1 MSAAKR
7 ATTATL
13 TENYRQDVLQDF
25 RICCL
30 SREASVIARKEV
42 LTGKANFG
50 IIGDGKEVAQVAMA
64 RAWQK
69 GDFRS
74 GYYRDQTLML
84 ALELMTLDEFFAQLY
99 GDPYADPFSGGRQM
113 NCHFATKFVDEA
125 GNFLD
130 LKNRYNISADIAPT
144 GGQMARGL
152 GLAFASKKFRE
163 NAALCGNL
171 SDQGNEVAFITIG
184 DASTSE
190 GAFWETIN
198 AAGVLQV
205 PLAIS
210 VWDDGYGISVPKK
223 YQTTKESISEVL
235 AGFEADSD
243 RDTNGI
249 NIYKGKAWDY
259 PTLCKLYGD
268 AVTEMRVTHR
278 PALFHIQEVTQQL
291 GHSTSGDH
299 RRYKTPERLQ
309 FEEEFDCNRRMAEWM
324 VDNGLATAEEI
335 EVIKKEAKREATEAA
350 QRAFRG
356 YHDKVSE
363 LKKTLVAAL
372 EQARDANP
380 NVALLGE
387 MLQELNQKNDFLRF
401 ELLQMA
407 RRALQSIPELRSG
420 IEYAP
425 ERGSGLRYAPERN
438 SGLQYAPEQS
448 SGLRYAPEQ
457 SSGLRYAPEQ
467 SSGLQYAPEQS
478 SGLQRF
484 ATLERI
490 EGNVIYSD
498 NLLSQSS
505 KSPIE
510 VPVESAQYSDES
522 PFKDGYEVLNACFD
536 ANFARMPELFVFG
549 EDVGHI
555 GDVNQGM
562 RGMQLKYGTER
573 VFDTGIREWTIVGQA
588 IGMAMRGLRPIAEI
602 QYLDYLLYGLSPLS
616 DDLCTLRWRSNNQQI
631 APAIIRTRGHRLVG
645 VWHSGSPMGMMLGS
659 LRGMH
664 ICVPRNMTQAAGMYN
679 TLLRGD
685 DPAIV
690 VEVLNAYRFK
700 EQLPDNVGSFTVP
713 LGEPEVLREGSDLSL
728 ITYGACVQV
737 AEKAADLLAKHGVS
751 VETIDIQTLLPFDF
765 KHICV
770 NSLKKTNRIIFLDE
784 DFEGGASAYLL
795 QQVLEKQGGY
805 RWLDSAPVTIC
816 AKPHRPA
823 YGQDGDYHSKPQ
835 VEDVVEAVLR
845 MMWEAG
851 M

>member
-1 MSAAKR
+1 MPAAKR
-7 ATTATL
+7 AKTSTTL
-13 TENYRQDVLQDF
+13 TENYRLEVLSDF

-64 RAWQK
+64 RAWRK

-99 GDPYADPFSGGRQM
+99 GDPYQDPFSGGRQM

-130 LKNRYNISADIAPT
+130 LKNRYNISSDIAPT

-163 NAALCGNL
+163 NPALCGEL
-171 SDQGNEVAFITIG
+171 SNQGNEVAFVTIG

-198 AAGVLQV
+198 AAGVMQV

-235 AGFEADSD
+235 AGFEADAAN
-243 RDTNGI
+243 DTNGI
-249 NIYKGKAWDY
+249 SIYKGKAWDY
-259 PTLCKLYGD
+259 PTLCQLYRD
-268 AVTEMRVTHR
+268 AVDEIRVTHR
-278 PALFHIQEVTQQL
+278 PAVFHIQEVTQQL

-309 FEEEFDCNRRMAEWM
+309 FEEDFDCNRRMAEWM
-324 VDNGLATAEEI
+324 ISAGIATAEEI
-335 EVIKKEAKREATEAA
+335 ESIKKEAKREAVDAA
-350 QRAFRG
+350 QRAFRS
-356 YHDKVSE
+356 YHDKVAE
-363 LKKTLVAAL
+363 LKNDLVAAL
-372 EQARDANP
+372 EKAHAAFP
-380 NVALLGE
+380 NVSALADILN
-387 MLQELNQKNDFLRF
+387 ELKQKREPLRF

-407 RRALQSIPELRSG
+407 RRAASIPELRSG
-420 IEYAP
+420 NNTSEQTTDLHQFI
-425 ERGSGLRYAPERN
+425 GL
-438 SGLQYAPEQS
+438 EQ
-448 SGLRYAPEQ
+448 
-457 SSGLRYAPEQ
+457 
-467 SSGLQYAPEQS
+467 
-478 SGLQRF
+478 
-484 ATLERI
+484 T
-490 EGNVIYSD
+490 EGNAIYSD
-498 NLLSQSS
+498 NLLSQSP
-505 KSPIE
+505 KSPLE
-510 VPVESAQYSDES
+510 TPVEKAQYSEAS
-522 PFKDGYEVLNACFD
+522 PLKDGYEILNACFD

-562 RGMQLKYGTER
+562 RGMQQKYGLER
-573 VFDTGIREWTIVGQA
+573 VFDTGIREWTIMGQA
-588 IGMAMRGLRPIAEI
+588 IGLAMRGLRPIAEI

-700 EQLPDNVGSFTVP
+700 EPLPDNIGSFTVP
-713 LGEPEVLREGSDLSL
+713 LGEPEVIREGNDLSI
-728 ITYGACVQV
+728 ITYGACVRV
-737 AEKAADLLAKHGVS
+737 AEEAADLLTKQGIS
-751 VETIDIQTLLPFDF
+751 VEIVDIQTLLPFDL
-765 KHICV
+765 KNTCV
-770 NSLKKTNRIIFLDE
+770 NSLKKTSRVIFLDE
-784 DFEGGASAYLL
+784 DFEGGASAYLM

-805 RWLDSAPVTIC
+805 RWLDSAPVTLC

-835 VEDVVEAVLR
+835 VEDVVEAAIG
-845 MMWEAG
+845 MMLEAG
-851 M
+851 F

>member
-1 MSAAKR
+1 MTAMPAAKSAKTTN
-7 ATTATL
+7 ATTL
-13 TENYRQDVLQDF
+13 TENYRQEVLRDF

-64 RAWQK
+64 HAWRK

-84 ALELMTLDEFFAQLY
+84 ALELMNLDEFFAQLY
-99 GDPYADPFSGGRQM
+99 GDPYRDPFSGGRQM
-113 NCHFATKFVDEA
+113 NCHFATKFVDEQ

-130 LKNRYNISADIAPT
+130 LKNRFNISADVAPT

-163 NAALCGNL
+163 IPSLCGDL
-171 SDQGNEVAFITIG
+171 SDQGNEVTFVTIG

-205 PLAIS
+205 PLAVS

-235 AGFEADSD
+235 AGFEADSE

-249 NIYKGKAWDY
+249 SIYKGKAWDY
-259 PTLCKLYGD
+259 PTLCQLYRDGI
-268 AVTEMRVTHR
+268 TEMRATHR

-324 VDNGLATAEEI
+324 VDNGLATAAEI
-335 EVIKKEAKREATEAA
+335 ESIKKEAKREATEAA

-356 YHDKVSE
+356 YHDKVAE
-363 LKKTLVAAL
+363 LKSQLTTAL
-372 EQARDANP
+372 ENAQLENP
-380 NVALLGE
+380 GTVALNE
-387 MLQELNQKNDFLRF
+387 MLKELEQKREPLRF

-407 RRALQSIPELRSG
+407 RRVLSKLPKGSAIPHDLQEFISL
-420 IEYAP
+420 
-425 ERGSGLRYAPERN
+425 
-438 SGLQYAPEQS
+438 EQ
-448 SGLRYAPEQ
+448 L
-457 SSGLRYAPEQ
+457 
-467 SSGLQYAPEQS
+467 
-478 SGLQRF
+478 
-484 ATLERI
+484 
-490 EGNVIYSD
+490 EGNSLYSE
-498 NLLSQSS
+498 NLLSQSA

-510 VPVESAQYSDES
+510 VTVEKAQYPEEAIL
-522 PFKDGYEVLNACFD
+522 KDGYEILNACFD

-555 GDVNQGM
+555 GDVNQGL
-562 RGMQLKYGTER
+562 RGMQQKYGTER
-573 VFDTGIREWTIVGQA
+573 IFDTGIREWTIMGQA
-588 IGMAMRGLRPIAEI
+588 IGLAMRGLRPIAEI

-616 DDLCTLRWRSNNQQI
+616 DDLCTLRWRSNNQQV

-690 VEVLNAYRFK
+690 IEVLNAYRFK
-700 EQLPDNVGSFTVP
+700 EQMPDNVGTFTVP
-713 LGEPEVLREGSDLSL
+713 LGEPEVLREGTDVSI
-728 ITYGACVQV
+728 ITYGACVRV
-737 AEKAADLLAKHGVS
+737 AEEAAELLSQQGISIEIV
-751 VETIDIQTLLPFDF
+751 DIQTLLPFDF
-765 KHICV
+765 KNVCV
-770 NSLKKTNRIIFLDE
+770 DSVKKTNRVVFLDE
-784 DFEGGASAYLL
+784 DFEGGASAYML

-805 RWLDSAPVTIC
+805 RWLDSAPVTLF

-835 VEDVVEAVLR
+835 VEDVVEAVVGIVR
-845 MMWEAG
+845 EAG
-851 M
+851 W

>member
-1 MSAAKR
+1 MTVMPAAKS
-7 ATTATL
+7 ASTTTITL
-13 TENYRQDVLQDF
+13 TEKYRQEVLRDF
-25 RICCL
+25 MICCQ
-30 SREASVIARKEV
+30 SREASIIARKEV

-64 RAWQK
+64 RAWRK

-84 ALELMTLDEFFAQLY
+84 ALELMSLEEFFAQLY
-99 GDPYADPFSGGRQM
+99 GDPSGDPFSGGRQM

-130 LKNRYNISADIAPT
+130 LKNRFNISSDIAPT

-163 NAALCGNL
+163 IPSLCGDL
-171 SDQGNEVAFITIG
+171 SDQGNEVAFVTIG

-205 PLAIS
+205 PLAVS

-235 AGFEADSD
+235 AGFEADSA

-249 NIYKGKAWDY
+249 SIHKGKAWDY
-259 PTLCKLYGD
+259 PGLCQLYRDGVD
-268 AVTEMRVTHR
+268 EMRSTHR
-278 PALFHIQEVTQQL
+278 PAVFHIQEVTQQL

-299 RRYKTPERLQ
+299 RRYKSPERLQ
-309 FEEEFDCNRRMAEWM
+309 FEEEFDCNRKMASWM
-324 VDNGLATAEEI
+324 IDNGLATEAEI
-335 EVIKKEAKREATEAA
+335 DQIKKEAKRLATEAA
-350 QRAFRG
+350 QRAYRA
-356 YHDKVSE
+356 YHDKVAG
-363 LKKTLVAAL
+363 LKQQLMSTLERARSTFPNNAVL
-372 EQARDANP
+372 EQ
-380 NVALLGE
+380 LTL
-387 MLQELNQKNDFLRF
+387 ELSQKREPLRF
-401 ELLQMA
+401 ELLQAA
-407 RRALQSIPELRSG
+407 RRAVQSIPKGQANEL
-420 IEYAP
+420 EQFVTA
-425 ERGSGLRYAPERN
+425 ERV
-438 SGLQYAPEQS
+438 
-448 SGLRYAPEQ
+448 
-457 SSGLRYAPEQ
+457 
-467 SSGLQYAPEQS
+467 
-478 SGLQRF
+478 
-484 ATLERI
+484 
-490 EGNVIYSD
+490 EGNAIYSD
-498 NLLSQSS
+498 NLLSQSAH
-505 KSPIE
+505 SPLE
-510 VPVESAQYSDES
+510 VTHEKAQYSDES
-522 PFKDGYEVLNACFD
+522 PLKDGYEILNACFD
-536 ANFARMPELFVFG
+536 ANFSRMPELFVFG

-562 RGMQLKYGTER
+562 RGMQQKYGVER
-573 VFDTGIREWTIVGQA
+573 VFDTGIREWTIMGQA
-588 IGMAMRGLRPIAEI
+588 IGLAMRGLRPVAEI

-664 ICVPRNMTQAAGMYN
+664 VCVPRNMTQAAGMYN

-713 LGEPEVLREGSDLSL
+713 LGVPEIMRSGSDISV
-728 ITYGACVQV
+728 ITYGACIRV
-737 AEKAADLLAKHGVS
+737 AEEAAELLANQGIS
-751 VETIDIQTLLPFDF
+751 LEIIDIQTLLPFDLQN
-765 KHICV
+765 ICV
-770 NSLKKTNRIIFLDE
+770 DSLKKTNRVIFLDE
-784 DFEGGASAYLL
+784 DFEGGASAFLM

-805 RWLDSAPVTIC
+805 RWLDSAPVTLF

-835 VEDVVEAVLR
+835 VEDIVDAAMGLMR
-845 MMWEAG
+845 EAG

>member
-1 MSAAKR
+1 MTSLPAAKR
-7 ATTATL
+7 AKTTTAPL
-13 TENYRQDVLQDF
+13 TENYRQEVLRDF
-25 RICCL
+25 HICCL

-64 RAWQK
+64 RAWRK

-99 GDPYADPFSGGRQM
+99 GDPYRDPFSGGRQM
-113 NCHFATKFVDEA
+113 NCHFATKFVDDE

-163 NAALCGNL
+163 NPALCGEL
-171 SDQGNEVAFITIG
+171 SDQGNEVTFVTIG

-235 AGFEADSD
+235 AGFEADSE

-249 NIYKGKAWDY
+249 SIYKGKAWDY
-259 PTLCKLYGD
+259 PNLCQLYRD
-268 AVTEMRVTHR
+268 AVDEMRITHR
-278 PALFHIQEVTQQL
+278 PAMFHIQEVTQQL

-299 RRYKTPERLQ
+299 RRYKDPERLK

-324 VDNGLATAEEI
+324 VDNGIASAEEI
-335 EVIKKEAKREATEAA
+335 ETIKKEAKRTATEAA

-356 YHDKVSE
+356 YHDKVGE
-363 LKKTLVAAL
+363 LKNTLMTAL
-372 EQARDANP
+372 ENARNENP
-380 NVALLGE
+380 NVGVLGE
-387 MLQELNQKNDFLRF
+387 ILNELGQKREPLRF

-407 RRALQSIPELRSG
+407 RRAMQSIPELRSG
-420 IEYAP
+420 LQYTS
-425 ERGSGLRYAPERN
+425 ERS
-438 SGLQYAPEQS
+438 SGLQYAPERS
-448 SGLRYAPEQ
+448 SGLQHAPER
-457 SSGLRYAPEQ
+457 SSGLQHAPEQ
-467 SSGLQYAPEQS
+467 SSGLQQ
-478 SGLQRF
+478 F

-490 EGNVIYSD
+490 EGDSIYSG
-498 NLLSQSS
+498 NLLSQSA
-505 KSPIE
+505 KSPLE
-510 VPVESAQYSDES
+510 VQDEKAKYSDES
-522 PFKDGYEVLNACFD
+522 PLKDGYEILNACFD

-555 GDVNQGM
+555 GDVNQGL
-562 RGMQLKYGTER
+562 RGMQQKYGTER
-573 VFDTGIREWTIVGQA
+573 VFDTGIREWTIMGQA
-588 IGMAMRGLRPIAEI
+588 IGLAMRGLRPIAEI

-616 DDLCTLRWRSNNQQI
+616 DDLCTLRWRSNNQQV

-700 EQLPDNVGSFTVP
+700 EPMPDNVGTFTVP
-713 LGEPEVLREGSDLSL
+713 LGEPEVLREGLDMTV
-728 ITYGACVQV
+728 ITYGACVRV
-737 AEKAADLLAKHGVS
+737 AEESADLLAKHGIS
-751 VETIDIQTLLPFDF
+751 VEIVDIQTLLPFDF
-765 KHICV
+765 KNICV
-770 NSLKKTNRIIFLDE
+770 DSLKKTNRVIFLDE
-784 DFEGGASAYLL
+784 DFEGGASAYML

-805 RWLDSAPVTIC
+805 RWLDSAPVTLC

-835 VEDVVEAVLR
+835 VEDVVEAVMR
-845 MMWEAG
+845 MMGEAG